1 MQRVDANAL
10 VHVGATAKHLPRP
23 PHEVDDVGVTEE
35 VLIAPPV
42 GTAAP
47 MTHVRGTLI
56 VTSLKALDQR
66 GHTSRYLAAL
76 SEENRTA
83 IRAIIATTWVPEPLA
98 LAHYTAC
105 DALGLSSLEAQ
116 AIGAEVGA
124 RIRATFLGTLL
135 GAARAAGTTPWT
147 YFESL
152 PRVFSRVSVGGAVAI
167 YKLGP
172 KEARAEW
179 YGLRGLGVP
188 YFRAAFRG
196 ANQAIL
202 ELFCTKAY
210 VSETRALRGGDWA
223 FRASWA

>member
-1 MQRVDANAL
+1 
-10 VHVGATAKHLPRP
+10 
-23 PHEVDDVGVTEE
+23 
-35 VLIAPPV
+35 
-42 GTAAP
+42 

-56 VTSLKALDQR
+56 VASLNALGQR
-66 GHTSRYLAAL
+66 GHTARYFAAL

-83 IRAIIATTWVPEPLA
+83 IRAILATTWVAEPLA

-105 DALGLSSLEAQ
+105 DALGLSSHEAH

-147 YFESL
+147 YFQSI
-152 PRVFSRVSVGGAVAI
+152 PRMFSRVSMGGAVAI

-196 ANQAIL
+196 ANQAIV

-210 VSETRALRGGDWA
+210 VSETPALRGGDWA

>member
-1 MQRVDANAL
+1 M
-10 VHVGATAKHLPRP
+10 
-23 PHEVDDVGVTEE
+23 TEE
-35 VLIAPPV
+35 VVVAPPA

-47 MTHVRGTLI
+47 LTHVRGTLI
-56 VTSLKALDQR
+56 VASLKALEKR

-76 SEENRTA
+76 SDENRAA
-83 IRAIIATTWVPEPLA
+83 IQTIIATTWVSEPIA
-98 LAHYTAC
+98 MAHYTAC
-105 DALGLSSLEAQ
+105 EALGLSSQEAH
-116 AIGAEVGA
+116 AIGAEVGV

-147 YFESL
+147 YFESI
-152 PRVFSRVSVGGAVAI
+152 PRVFSRVCMGGAVAV

-179 YGLRGLGVP
+179 YGLRGLGVS

-196 ANQAIL
+196 ANQAIV

-210 VSETRALRGGDWA
+210 VSETRSLRGGDWA

>member
-1 MQRVDANAL
+1 V
-10 VHVGATAKHLPRP
+10 V
-23 PHEVDDVGVTEE
+23 EE
-35 VLIAPPV
+35 VVVAPPV
-42 GTAAP
+42 GPAP
-47 MTHVRGTLI
+47 QMTHVRGTLI
-56 VTSLKALDQR
+56 VASLKALDQR
-66 GHTSRYLAAL
+66 GHLSRYLAAL
-76 SEENRTA
+76 SDENRA
-83 IRAIIATTWVPEPLA
+83 AVQAIIATTWVAEPLA

-105 DALGLSSLEAQ
+105 DALGLPTHEAH

-147 YFESL
+147 YFESI
-152 PRVFSRVSVGGAVAI
+152 PRVFSRVCMGGAVAI
-167 YKLGP
+167 YRLGP

-196 ANQAIL
+196 ANQAIV

-210 VSETRALRGGDWA
+210 VSEARALRGGDWA

>member
-1 MQRVDANAL
+1 
-10 VHVGATAKHLPRP
+10 
-23 PHEVDDVGVTEE
+23 
-35 VLIAPPV
+35 
-42 GTAAP
+42 

-56 VTSLKALDQR
+56 VASLNALAQR
-66 GHTSRYLAAL
+66 GHTARYFAAL
-76 SEENRTA
+76 SEENRA
-83 IRAIIATTWVPEPLA
+83 AVRAIIATTWVAEPLA

-105 DALGLSSLEAQ
+105 DSLGLSSHEAH

-124 RIRATFLGTLL
+124 RIRATFLGTLV
-135 GAARAAGTTPWT
+135 GAARAAGTTPWA
-147 YFESL
+147 YFESMPRMF
-152 PRVFSRVSVGGAVAI
+152 PRVCKGGAVGI

-196 ANQAIL
+196 ANQAIV

-210 VSETRALRGGDWA
+210 VSETRVLRGGDWA